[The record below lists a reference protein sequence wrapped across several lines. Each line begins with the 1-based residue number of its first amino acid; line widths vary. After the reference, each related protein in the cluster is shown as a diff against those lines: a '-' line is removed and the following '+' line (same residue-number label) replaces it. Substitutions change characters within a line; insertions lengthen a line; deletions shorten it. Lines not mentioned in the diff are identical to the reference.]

1 MGTNRG
7 FLQTVLHAFDSSNPC
22 GRSWPGCGMKTH
34 GPLVRGSVLILA
46 FLSLAMGGMLYLGL
60 RQSPPVFV
68 EFLADIGF
76 AGWLAA
82 FRQTFASFRKS
93 IPDVLLYS
101 MPNALWSFSYT
112 LIMMDIWWRDTSRAR
127 SFWLA
132 TIPVVVFGWEG
143 LQYVRLAPGTGCIE
157 DMVFSLLGLVAGYIV
172 IICWKGRAYASGD
185 I

>member
-1 MGTNRG
+1 
-7 FLQTVLHAFDSSNPC
+7 
-22 GRSWPGCGMKTH
+22 MKAH
-34 GPLVRGSVLILA
+34 GPLVRGPVLILA
-46 FLSLAMGGMLYLGL
+46 FLSLAMGGMWYMAL

-68 EFLADIGF
+68 DFLADIGF

-82 FRQTFASFRKS
+82 FRQTFASFRES

-127 SFWLA
+127 FFWLA

-143 LQYVRLAPGTGCIE
+143 LQYSRLAPGTGCFE
-157 DMVFSLLGLVAGYIV
+157 DLIFSLLGLAAGFFMIV
-172 IICWKGRAYASGD
+172 YWKRRIYAKED
-185 I
+185 H